1 MSYNYDNNF
10 DMYDDKKE
18 QDKLF
23 ADVKSL
29 DKGYNVIYRNMSGRN
44 GKMKRTKVGI
54 YTSGSIHSHIR
65 DAETGVYYTSR
76 VGTHDEDLYFKV
88 VLATGECKSKNGSKT
103 LFYLSPRHYMAH
115 LNCEVDDNTITQW
128 QIKHDARVR
137 TKEKSCK
144 KYDITN

>member
-23 ADVKSL
+23 ADVKSI
-29 DKGYNVIYRNMSGRN
+29 DRGYNLVYRNIPNRN
-44 GKMKRTKVGI
+44 GKMKRTKVPL
-54 YTSGSIHSHIR
+54 YTSGSVHSYIR

-76 VGTHDEDLYFKV
+76 VGTRDEDLYFKV

-115 LNCEVDDNTITQW
+115 LNCEVNDNTIAQW
-128 QIKHDARVR
+128 QMKHDSRIN
-137 TKEKSCK
+137 EKSLSK
-144 KYDITN
+144 K